1 MIINSANA
9 MLLSFTLCS
18 LVLVLLVL
26 LVVHFCEF
34 GLAVMIGGQYVSVS
48 VSMCLIVS
56 VGVSRCQ

>member
-18 LVLVLLVL
+18 LVLVL

-56 VGVSRCQ
+56 VGVSRGQ